1 VAGALL
7 YTILTTAFEL
17 ITPPHTTDVSGGG
30 GGGGGIGGAAYLNC

>member
-17 ITPPHTTDVSGGG
+17 ITPHTTDVSGG